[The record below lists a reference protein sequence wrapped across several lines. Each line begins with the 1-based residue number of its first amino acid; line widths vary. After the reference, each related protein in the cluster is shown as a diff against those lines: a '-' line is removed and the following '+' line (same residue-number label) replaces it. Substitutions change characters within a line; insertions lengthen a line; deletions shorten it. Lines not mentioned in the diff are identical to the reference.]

1 MAITKEQLIIDRCL
15 RLTAFTKDANG
26 KRDTAKFML
35 PEVEDFEV
43 AIEVANQTDVTDST
57 GATVA
62 QLERG
67 KTATFSGNASFV
79 NFGLMA
85 AQAGKDMIVG
95 SASAKV
101 TTPFFEELVADTGE
115 ATLTNAA
122 VGTAGAEVG
131 AIYELNA
138 DGSLGAKYAQSSAA
152 SATSFAYDAETKKI
166 SLPTGMA
173 DGTKI
178 VVWYDYESETTIE
191 IDNDGDKFAG
201 VYAIQADILCK
212 DICNQNL
219 ETVVTITSDNA
230 KLNSAYSQTWTSE
243 SKHPFEFTVTPNVCD
258 TNKNLMKTY
267 IITD

>member
-85 AQAGKDMIVG
+85 AQAGKDMIVA
-95 SASAKV
+95 SASSKV
-101 TTPFFEELVADTGE
+101 VTPFFEELKSASE
-115 ATLTNAA
+115 KITLSFAA
-122 VGTAGAEVG
+122 KGTTGAEVG
-131 AIYELNA
+131 TIYKLNA
-138 DGSLGAKYAQSSAA
+138 DGTLGAALTQSSTA
-152 SATSFAYDAETKKI
+152 SATSFEYDDSTKEI
-166 SLPTGMA
+166 TLPTGTA
-173 DGTKI
+173 DNTAF
-178 VVWYDYESETTIE
+178 VVWYEYESETTVE